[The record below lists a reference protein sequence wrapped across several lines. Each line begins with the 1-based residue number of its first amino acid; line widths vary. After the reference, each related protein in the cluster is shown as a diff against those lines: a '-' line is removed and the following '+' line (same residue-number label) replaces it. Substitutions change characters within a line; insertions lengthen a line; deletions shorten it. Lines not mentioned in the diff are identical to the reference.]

1 MSVPAAPTDQNPPH
15 EQPLHLDWPDCLNA
29 RDVGGL
35 PTADGGRIREKA
47 LVRTDSH
54 SKLTPEGIAAVHAY
68 GVSRII
74 DLRRNRECE
83 LAPSPFAAD
92 PLYRNIE
99 VQNPADPDHQTLDLA
114 DIYLTMLDLRPKLYT
129 AAVAAIA
136 DAPPGA
142 VVVHCAG
149 GKDRTGVVVG
159 MALHVAGVDEE
170 TIAADYALTEA
181 RLAEESAAFLERV
194 SDLELRENY
203 RRLLP
208 TPPANMLKV
217 LGHLDE
223 RYGGVA
229 SYLEAG
235 GMKAAQVVA
244 LRDRLA
250 RS

>member
-1 MSVPAAPTDQNPPH
+1 MTVPAAPTDRNEPQH
-15 EQPLHLDWPDCLNA
+15 SPLHLDWPNCLNA

-35 PTADGGRIREKA
+35 PTTDGGRIRERA

-83 LAPSPFAAD
+83 AAPSPFAAD
-92 PLYRNIE
+92 PLYRNLE
-99 VQNPADPDHQTLDLA
+99 VQNPADPDHQALDLA
-114 DIYLTMLDLRPKLYT
+114 DIYLTMLDLRPTLFT

-149 GKDRTGVVVG
+149 GKDRTGVVVA

-181 RLAEESAAFLERV
+181 QLVEESAAFLAAVE
-194 SDLELRENY
+194 DQELREAY
-203 RRLLP
+203 RRLQP
-208 TPPANMLKV
+208 TPPSNMLKV
-217 LGHLDE
+217 LGHLDQ
-223 RYGGVA
+223 RYGGVPG
-229 SYLEAG
+229 YLEAG
-235 GMKAAQVVA
+235 GMSTAQVGA
-244 LRDRLA
+244 LQDRLRA
-250 RS
+250 